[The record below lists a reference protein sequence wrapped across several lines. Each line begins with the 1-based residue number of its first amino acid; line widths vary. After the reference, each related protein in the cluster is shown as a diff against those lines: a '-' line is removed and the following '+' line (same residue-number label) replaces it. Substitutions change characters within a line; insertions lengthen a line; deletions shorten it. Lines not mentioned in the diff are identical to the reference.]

1 MTFDDLI
8 RFKALHLKFVASG
21 SNVVELL
28 ADGKMEHSIPM
39 KNVCAMIT
47 QELFDDLTNTCSL
60 LDISKRT
67 FIESAIVEAL
77 AKAKNIMEAEGLSD
91 YLAERSMERAMMFK
105 ED

>member
-8 RFKALHLKFVASG
+8 RYKALHLKYASNNQG
-21 SNVVELL
+21 LL
-28 ADGKMEHSIPM
+28 DMVINGDLSVTANIPM

-47 QELFDDLTNTCSL
+47 QELFDDLTGTCAL

-77 AKAKNIMEAEGLSD
+77 AKAHNIMDAEGLHQ
-91 YLAERSMERAMMFK
+91 YLADRTQVQK
-105 ED
+105 EA

>member
-28 ADGKMEHSIPM
+28 ADGKMEHSVPM

-47 QELFDDLTNTCSL
+47 QELFDDLTSTCNL

-67 FIESAIVEAL
+67 FIEAAIVEAL
-77 AKAKNIMEAEGLSD
+77 AKTQSIMDAEGLEE
-91 YLAERSMERAMMFK
+91 YLVQRSQIHK
-105 ED
+105 EG